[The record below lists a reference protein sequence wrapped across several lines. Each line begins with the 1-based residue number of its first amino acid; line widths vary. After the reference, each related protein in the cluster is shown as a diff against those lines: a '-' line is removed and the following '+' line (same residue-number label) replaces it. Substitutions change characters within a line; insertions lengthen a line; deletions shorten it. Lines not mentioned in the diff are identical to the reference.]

1 MYKGKYSQPRT
12 PVMEQ
17 DITPQQEITEESIIA
32 EVHAREEE
40 EKATKAAAP
49 KQAPKQKKKKKASKG
64 TKAFYIIYLIFVVLL
79 VAAAVVAMYFLQNF
93 LVNYQASRPEEKSLA
108 VYAELFEN
116 PDWTVLYEKVGI
128 EDTAFEGAEEFAA
141 YMEKKT
147 EGKTLGFL
155 ETAAGLSD
163 NHKYVVRADDDKVA
177 TFMLVN
183 TVTDP
188 DALPVWELGDM
199 ELFYERTESVIV
211 EKDPDHTV
219 YINGQALDDSYTVA
233 KEFTDAEEYL
243 PEGVHSY
250 RKNTQF
256 VKGLLVA
263 PEVTC
268 TDKNGEA
275 VALTKGEDGVYRP
288 DTTPVTEEMTQQQMD
303 RAVGAAKIF
312 AIYSVQ
318 KAGNSDLRE
327 YYDSSSQLYKDIV
340 GIDLFTRP
348 FDSYFFDEE
357 NMVVSEYHRYSETMY
372 SIRVS
377 LTFKVNLTTG
387 TVKDFPSDRT
397 YFLEVRENGKDMVVA
412 ATNAEIH
419 GVKRQVRL
427 DFNYDGKVESV
438 FVDASAKSIELPQV
452 EAPAG
457 NVFIGWAQKTVD
469 ENGKNIMNVVI
480 TPGAGNFGVP
490 SGELQYMELLPMF
503 EKDGAN

>member
-17 DITPQQEITEESIIA
+17 EAVPEQEITEESIIA
-32 EVHAREEE
+32 EVHAREAE
-40 EKATKAAAP
+40 EKAQKAAPVQTP
-49 KQAPKQKKKKKASKG
+49 KKKKKKKASKG
-64 TKAFYIIYLIFVVLL
+64 TKAFYIVYAIIVVLL
-79 VAAAVVAMYFLQNF
+79 LAAAVVAMYLLRNF
-93 LVNYQASRPEEKSLA
+93 LVDYQASRPEEKSIE
-108 VYAELFEN
+108 VYTRLFED
-116 PDWTVLYEKVGI
+116 PDWAALYEQAGL
-128 EDTAFEGAEEFAA
+128 EDTTFEGAEEFAA

-147 EGKTLGFL
+147 AGKTLGFL

-199 ELFYERTESVIV
+199 ELFYERTESVTV
-211 EKDPDHTV
+211 EKDPDYTV

-233 KEFTDAEEYL
+233 KEYTDAEEYL

-250 RKNTQF
+250 RKNTQY
-256 VKGLLVA
+256 VNGLLVA

-268 TDKNGEA
+268 TDKNGVA
-275 VALTKGEDGVYRP
+275 VQLTKGEDGVYRP
-288 DTTPVTEEMTQQQMD
+288 ETNQAAEEMTQQQMD

-372 SIRVS
+372 SIRVN

-427 DFNYDGKVESV
+427 DFNYDGKVESL
-438 FVDASAKSIELPQV
+438 FVDASAKSIELPRV
-452 EAPAG
+452 EVPAG
-457 NVFIGWAQKTVD
+457 QTFIGWAQKTVD
-469 ENGKNIMNVVI
+469 ENGKSVMSVVI
-480 TPGAGNFGVP
+480 TPGTGSFGVP
-490 SGELQYMELLPMF
+490 SGELQYMELFPMF
-503 EKDGAN
+503 EKEGAN

>member
-1 MYKGKYSQPRT
+1 MYKGKYSQPRI
-12 PVMEQ
+12 PVTEQ
-17 DITPQQEITEESIIA
+17 DITPEPEITEESIIA
-32 EVHAREEE
+32 EVHAREAE
-40 EKATKAAAP
+40 EKTQKTAAP
-49 KQAPKQKKKKKASKG
+49 KQAPKKRKKKASKG
-64 TKAFYIIYLIFVVLL
+64 TKAFYIVYAIIVVLL
-79 VAAAVVAMYFLQNF
+79 VAAAVVAMYFLRNF
-93 LVNYQASRPEEKSLA
+93 LVDFQASRPEEKSKE
-108 VYAELFEN
+108 VYAQLFDD
-116 PDWTVLYEKVGI
+116 PDWAALYEKAGI
-128 EDTAFEGAEEFAA
+128 EDTTFEGAEEFAV
-141 YMEKKT
+141 YMEQKT
-147 EGKTLGFL
+147 EGKTLSFL

-188 DALPVWELGDM
+188 DELPVWELGDM
-199 ELFYERTESVIV
+199 ELFYERTESVMV
-211 EKDPDHTV
+211 EKDPDYTV

-268 TDKNGEA
+268 TDKNGVA
-275 VALTKGEDGVYRP
+275 VELAKGDDGVYRP
-288 DTTPVTEEMTQQQMD
+288 NTASSTDEMTQQQAD

-318 KAGNSDLRE
+318 KAGNADLRE

-377 LTFKVNLTTG
+377 LTFKVNLTSG

-397 YFLEVRENGKDMVVA
+397 YFLEARENGKDMVVA
-412 ATNAEIH
+412 ATNAAIH
-419 GVKRQVRL
+419 DVKRQVRL
-427 DFNYDGKVESV
+427 DFTYDGKVESV
-438 FVDASAKSIELPQV
+438 FVDATAKSLELPQV

-457 NVFIGWAQKTVD
+457 QTFIGWAQKTVD

-480 TPGAGNFGVP
+480 TPGTGNFGVP
-490 SGELQYMELLPMF
+490 SGELQYMELFPMF
-503 EKDGAN
+503 EKEGAN